1 MIVAIDTDAELELL
15 PGVGSA
21 PFAPLSLMRAL
32 LVICVPPDAIVL
44 LIMTTNLTE
53 LDVPDGNGFGVRS
66 KVHVLFALLLG
77 AHDHPAVLCAD
88 IKVVFAGTTSVIL
101 ALGAAMPPTLEKAK
115 VYVKRL
121 PGVTVVVIG
130 ILTKTKSG
138 KLFASGVVTV
148 YTLFARLDSTP
159 LLPSSPM
166 RTVLV
171 IVVTPGDG
179 ALFTRTANCVDPLA
193 PAVSEPT
200 FCVHTVPA
208 IAPLEQPV
216 HMAAGPRNVVS
227 LGTVSVMTTFVVPI
241 LPVLV

>member
-1 MIVAIDTDAELELL
+1 MIAAIAADAELALL

-32 LVICVPPDAIVL
+32 LTICVTPDAIVL
-44 LIMTTNLTE
+44 LTMTTNLSE
-53 LDVPDGNGFGVRS
+53 LDVPAGNGFGVRS
-66 KVHVLFALLLG
+66 KVHVLFALLFG

-88 IKVVFAGTTSVIL
+88 TKVVFAGTTSVIL
-101 ALGAAMPPTLEKAK
+101 ALGAAIPPTLEKAK

-121 PGVTVVVIG
+121 PGATVVVIG
-130 ILTKTKSG
+130 ILTKTRSG

-148 YTLFARLDSTP
+148 YTLLVRLDSTP

-171 IVVTPGDG
+171 IVVIPGDG
-179 ALFTRTANCVDPLA
+179 GLFTRTANCVDPLT
-193 PAVSEPT
+193 PESIEPT
-200 FCVHTVPA
+200 FSVHIVPET
-208 IAPLEQPV
+208 APLEQPV
-216 HMAAGPRNVVS
+216 HIEAGPKNAVS
-227 LGTVSVMTTFVVPI
+227 LGTVSVITTFVVPM